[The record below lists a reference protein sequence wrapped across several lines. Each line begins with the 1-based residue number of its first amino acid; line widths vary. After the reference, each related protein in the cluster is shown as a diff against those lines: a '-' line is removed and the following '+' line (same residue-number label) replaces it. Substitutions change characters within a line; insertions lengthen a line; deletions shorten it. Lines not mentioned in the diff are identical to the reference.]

1 MLVCLLSPTLPSKFC
16 FILGGADLKFLMYGF
31 PTKRNDKKCPTM
43 PTHCCYLRLM
53 IRSFLPN
60 QIQED
65 KYDFMTHSYFLYT
78 KKKQAACH
86 YIISSFI
93 INVEILVCRAAR
105 QMGSSMRRGNYYSR
119 VTFHINMIYVSH
131 FWWSPC
137 FLSNLMPLLTLL
149 IIQYYSLARPLPLKM
164 IISICAQ
171 DPGQIPE
178 IWVISAFNFSRL

>member
-1 MLVCLLSPTLPSKFC
+1 MKYGRRLKQEQVTDSQQGAIVAVLACLLSPTLPFKFC
-16 FILGGADLKFLMYGF
+16 FILGGADLKSLMYGF

-93 INVEILVCRAAR
+93 INVEILVCRA
-105 QMGSSMRRGNYYSR
+105 
-119 VTFHINMIYVSH
+119 
-131 FWWSPC
+131 
-137 FLSNLMPLLTLL
+137 
-149 IIQYYSLARPLPLKM
+149 
-164 IISICAQ
+164 
-171 DPGQIPE
+171 DGQQHE
-178 IWVISAFNFSRL
+178 AG